1 MSTSPSLTGHPID
14 TRRLAL
20 TFLIITSRSSRLM
33 TPSCRC
39 LSFGLA
45 LFVLTASVLEL
56 SAHLMYLITFLSGVY
71 DWRFAS
77 PINTP
82 MSVELESCPAPR
94 VPCGTASL
102 GTWIGVLY
110 ERTRRASEFTICV
123 STKLELIIGMLGME
137 EGHIVAVT
145 MKSAQR

>member
-1 MSTSPSLTGHPID
+1 
-14 TRRLAL
+14 
-20 TFLIITSRSSRLM
+20 M

-102 GTWIGVLY
+102 VTWIGVLY
-110 ERTRRASEFTICV
+110 ERTRRASEFTIRV
-123 STKLELIIGMLGME
+123 STKFELIIGMLGME

-145 MKSAQR
+145 MKSAQK